1 LEVYLIQHAEAKPK
15 EADPEQPLTDDG
27 RCAIEKVAEHVS
39 RLGIAFGEIYHS
51 GKLWSLQTA
60 SFLADHL
67 GVKEI
72 RKRDGIAPLDDVKC
86 TMGWLREKESQ
97 GTRSITIVGHLPFLD
112 KLISLLVVGNKSTE
126 VVSFHRGGIVK
137 LAAKS
142 SGRGFAIDWILA
154 PELLM

>member
-15 EADPEQPLTDDG
+15 EADPEQPLTDEG
-27 RCAIEKVAEHVS
+27 RCAIEKVAVHVS

-51 GKLWSLQTA
+51 GKLRSLQTA
-60 SFLADHL
+60 SILADHL
-67 GVKEI
+67 GEKKI
-72 RKRDGIAPLDDVKC
+72 RKRDGIAPLDDVKP
-86 TMGWLREKESQ
+86 TMEWLREQESQ

-112 KLISLLVVGNKSTE
+112 KLISLLVTGDESTN

-142 SGRGFAIDWILA
+142 SGRGFTIDWILT